1 MKQQSAMRSR
11 MRNRQLLK
19 AAACG
24 LALAGLLLGCS
35 EEKKQEAEEK
45 GVVER
50 ASDAVAHKAAEQLNK
65 PLDKA
70 KDSQALQNMQN
81 QQMEKMAG
89 EAQQQ

>member
-1 MKQQSAMRSR
+1 MKMIDMRSR
-11 MRNRQLLK
+11 MKNRQLLK

-24 LALAGLLLGCS
+24 IALVGLLVGCS
-35 EEKKQEAEEK
+35 EEKQEAEEK

-50 ASDAVAHKAAEQLNK
+50 ASDAVAHKAVEQLNK

-81 QQMEKMAG
+81 QQMEKMTE
-89 EAQQQ
+89 EAQQ

>member
-1 MKQQSAMRSR
+1 MKMINMRSR
-11 MRNRQLLK
+11 MKNRQLLK

-24 LALAGLLLGCS
+24 IALVGLLVGCS
-35 EEKKQEAEEK
+35 EEKQEAEEK

-81 QQMEKMAG
+81 QQMEKMTE
-89 EAQQQ
+89 EAQQ

>member
-1 MKQQSAMRSR
+1 MKMINTRSR

-24 LALAGLLLGCS
+24 LALAALLLAGCS
-35 EEKKQEAEEK
+35 EEKQEAEEK

-65 PLDKA
+65 PLNKA

-81 QQMEKMAG
+81 QRLEDMAG
-89 EAQQQ
+89 EAEQQ

>member
-1 MKQQSAMRSR
+1 MKMIDMRSR
-11 MRNRQLLK
+11 MKNRQLLK

-24 LALAGLLLGCS
+24 LALVGLLVGCS
-35 EEKKQEAEEK
+35 EEKQEAEEK

-50 ASDAVAHKAAEQLNK
+50 ASDAVAHKAVEQLNK

-81 QQMEKMAG
+81 QQMEKMTE
-89 EAQQQ
+89 EAQQ

>member
-1 MKQQSAMRSR
+1 MKMINTRSR

-19 AAACG
+19 SAACG
-24 LALAGLLLGCS
+24 LALVGLLVGCS
-35 EEKKQEAEEK
+35 EEKQEAEEK

-81 QQMEKMAG
+81 QQMEKMTE
-89 EAQQQ
+89 EAQQ